1 MIRTILSTFL
11 LISFVKST
19 QTHPSNETCYQ
30 NSYSTRDYLREE
42 EVSGIISPI
51 PILFL
56 SNPGSGST
64 HARLLLE
71 FATGLF
77 TGSIYTDANLVQLL
91 PGDRFCG
98 LRLAGRSFICI
109 PFHSIP
115 FLFILVLIF
124 LYIIAYIITSAI
136 KSYPNDVSFS
146 NNTNEPLFTV
156 RDKDMK
162 RKCKKGLIMDFSRV
176 IVLFRDPF
184 HAIWAAYQRNVYTS
198 ASHPTQPQQTND
210 GISSSN
216 NNDETSRLN
225 KKRKGVHHPRSSFS
239 YSTGTWCSTLC

>member
-109 PFHSIP
+109 PFHSTLIQP
-115 FLFILVLIF
+115 HFHPHPHHLPLNHHFSHQVL
-124 LYIIAYIITSAI
+124 S
-136 KSYPNDVSFS
+136 
-146 NNTNEPLFTV
+146 
-156 RDKDMK
+156 K
-162 RKCKKGLIMDFSRV
+162 RC
-176 IVLFRDPF
+176 
-184 HAIWAAYQRNVYTS
+184 
-198 ASHPTQPQQTND
+198 
-210 GISSSN
+210 
-216 NNDETSRLN
+216 
-225 KKRKGVHHPRSSFS
+225 
-239 YSTGTWCSTLC
+239 